1 VPATKAK
8 PTSSRRPRLSVLLI
22 DPHPIVR
29 AGLQCIL
36 ERHSD
41 IRVSAGAGEAHAA
54 LREVERTAPHVA
66 IMDAAVA
73 GMNAID
79 ATRALTG
86 KLPGIGV
93 IILSANPTPPVVRRA
108 LEAGARGFVSR
119 DIEADELV
127 RAVRAAAAG
136 ERYLSRI
143 PASWLDPRRRGEVLA
158 PSLEVLTA
166 TEQNILKLVTEG
178 RSNAEVAAA
187 IGLSP
192 RTVETYRVRLMR
204 KLGIDNLPSL
214 VRFAIRQGVIPLE

>member
-1 VPATKAK
+1 MPAPKAK
-8 PTSSRRPRLSVLLI
+8 PTNSRRPRLSVLLV

-36 ERHSD
+36 ERESD
-41 IRVSAGAGEAHAA
+41 IRISAGAGDATTA
-54 LREVERTAPHVA
+54 LREAERTTPHVA
-66 IMDAAVA
+66 IMDMAVT

-93 IILSANPTPPVVRRA
+93 IILSAHPSPPVVRRA
-108 LEAGARGFVSR
+108 LEAGARSVVTR

-136 ERYLSRI
+136 EQYLSQI
-143 PASWLDPRRRGEVLA
+143 PSSWLDPRRGGSAAGSSIEA
-158 PSLEVLTA
+158 LTG
-166 TEQNILKLVTEG
+166 TEQKILKLVTEG
-178 RSNAEVAAA
+178 RSNAAVAAA

-214 VRFAIRQGVIPLE
+214 VRYAVRQGVIPLE